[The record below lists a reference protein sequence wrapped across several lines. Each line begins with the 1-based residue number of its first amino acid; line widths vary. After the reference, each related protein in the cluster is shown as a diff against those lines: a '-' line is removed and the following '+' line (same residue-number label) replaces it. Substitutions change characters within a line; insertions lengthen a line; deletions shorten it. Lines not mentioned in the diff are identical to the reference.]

1 MCIPKGICPDTGT
14 TTCSSLCPPNAMCV
28 APNGSGVPTLGDSAN
43 GTTVT
48 ISPGE
53 RFQVTLGSTYWT
65 FDPPSSA
72 TVLVP
77 QGSQQ
82 TSPGPSSSCPPYPG
96 SGCGTA
102 TQVYTAE
109 AQGTAVVSA
118 HRTSCGEALRCTGSQ
133 GSFKLTVVVR
143 TS

>member
-1 MCIPKGICPDTGT
+1 MCIPERTCPDT
-14 TTCSSLCPPNAMCV
+14 C
-28 APNGSGVPTLGDSAN
+28 PNGSGVRTLDDSAN

-53 RFQVTLGSTYWT
+53 RFQVTLASTYWT
-65 FDPPSSA
+65 FDPPSNA

-77 QGSQQ
+77 QGGQQ
-82 TSPGPSSSCPPYPG
+82 TSPGSSCPPYPG

-109 AQGTAVVSA
+109 ARGTAVVSA

-133 GSFKLTVVVR
+133 GSFTLTVVVR